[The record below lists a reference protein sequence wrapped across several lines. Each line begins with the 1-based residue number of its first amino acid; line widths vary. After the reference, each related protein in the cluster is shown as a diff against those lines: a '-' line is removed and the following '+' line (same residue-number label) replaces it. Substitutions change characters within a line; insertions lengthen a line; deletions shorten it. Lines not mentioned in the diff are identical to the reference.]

1 MRLLPNNCARADIS
15 DATETDDVK
24 QSALML
30 MLVSATIANGFAQ
43 NHSARCSPAALS
55 YRLTTP
61 AALLHDQCGR
71 DAACAKKFVSDA
83 VPSAGLDLSG
93 CSEPESAAI
102 KDYVVKDA
110 LTYGQ

>member
-1 MRLLPNNCARADIS
+1 MKKL
-15 DATETDDVK
+15 
-24 QSALML
+24 ALML
-30 MLVSATIANGFAQ
+30 TLASVTIANAFAQ
-43 NHSARCSPAALS
+43 NHSAQCSPAALS

-83 VPSAGLDLSG
+83 VPSAGLDLSA
-93 CSEPESAAI
+93 CSEPERAAI
-102 KDYVVKDA
+102 NDYVVKDA